1 MAGQEEPRELPG
13 EPSNCNPNEIINIQM
28 TNDMISETRP
38 ELRRRNVRTAWLLA
52 AFACFM
58 FLSSVPFWKG
68 LANMIAASGL

>member
-1 MAGQEEPRELPG
+1 
-13 EPSNCNPNEIINIQM
+13 M
-28 TNDMISETRP
+28 TNDMTTETRP
-38 ELRRRNVRTAWLLA
+38 ELRRSNVRTAWLLA

>member
-1 MAGQEEPRELPG
+1 MNPCH
-13 EPSNCNPNEIINIQM
+13 PSGCNLNEIIDIQM
-28 TNDMISETRP
+28 TNDMTTETRP
-38 ELRRRNVRTAWLLA
+38 ELRRSNVRTAWLLA

>member
-1 MAGQEEPRELPG
+1 
-13 EPSNCNPNEIINIQM
+13 M
-28 TNDMISETRP
+28 TNNMTNEMSP

-58 FLSSVPFWKG
+58 LLSSVPFWKG